1 MIHIA
6 VAQHRPVVRAGLEA
20 LLGAVPDLRIVA
32 AADDA
37 PALVAA
43 YPRLT
48 ADVCLLDAR
57 LPGGGFALIGQ
68 LRALR
73 PTIGLLLLGDAAAP
87 EVLRAVG
94 LGAAG
99 QVPLDVTAAELEQ
112 AVRAVAAGGH
122 HLGQAV
128 AGSIGPR
135 LAGTTAG
142 APHERLS
149 ERELD
154 VVTRLAGGTTLVDI
168 GTELGISI
176 RTVST
181 LRTRA
186 MEKLGLTRN
195 AELTRYAMEHDL
207 LG

>member
-1 MIHIA
+1 MIRIA
-6 VAQHRPVVRAGLEA
+6 IAEHRAIVRAGLEA
-20 LLGAVPDLRIVA
+20 LLDARPDTRVVATADSAV
-32 AADDA
+32 
-37 PALVAA
+37 ALLAA
-43 YPRLT
+43 YPRMG
-48 ADVCLLDAR
+48 ADLCLLDAR

-73 PTIGLLLLGDAAAP
+73 PTLGILLLGDAAAP
-87 EVLRAVG
+87 EVVRSVG
-94 LGAAG
+94 LGASG
-99 QVPLDVTAAELEQ
+99 QVPLDVSADELLT
-112 AVRAVAAGGH
+112 AVRAVAAGDH

-135 LAGTTAG
+135 LSGATEG

-149 ERELD
+149 ARELD
-154 VVTRLAGGTTLVDI
+154 VVLRLAGGATLAAI
-168 GTELGISI
+168 GDELGISI

-195 AELTRYAMEHDL
+195 AELTRYALEHDL